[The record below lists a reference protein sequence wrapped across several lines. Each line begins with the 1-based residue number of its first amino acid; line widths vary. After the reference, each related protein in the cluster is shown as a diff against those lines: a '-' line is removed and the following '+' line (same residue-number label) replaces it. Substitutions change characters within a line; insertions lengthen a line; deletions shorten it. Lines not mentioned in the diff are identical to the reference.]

1 MGWFSAPSPVIRMR
15 RKMFGLAKNSF
26 LLGLLAVTLVALS
39 GCGES
44 KEEKALTAAC
54 TAKDDI
60 GKQVE
65 TLKSLTPATF
75 KTETVQSSLNS
86 IYEDLKTI
94 NDQIP
99 ALKSDVK
106 AQVQSANQEFRS
118 SLSQVAV
125 SLGKS
130 LSLNEGKQD
139 VQDAAAKLA
148 SSYQQAFASLN
159 CAGS

>member
-1 MGWFSAPSPVIRMR
+1 MSELF
-15 RKMFGLAKNSF
+15 RK
-26 LLGLLAVTLVALS
+26 LLLFGLLAAVLVAIS

-44 KEEKALTAAC
+44 KEEKALAAAC

-65 TLKSLTPATF
+65 TLKGLTPATF

-99 ALKSDVK
+99 ALKDDVK
-106 AQVQSANQEFRS
+106 SQVQSANEDFRA

-139 VQDAAAKLA
+139 VQDAAEKLA
-148 SSYQQAFASLN
+148 TSYQLAFASLN
-159 CAGS
+159 CDGS